1 MARGLR
7 FEWDPRKAQTNLAKH
22 GVSFEEACQVFGD
35 PLAITIP
42 DPDHGDD
49 EIREVTIGQTGK
61 YRIVVVSH
69 TDRNGTLRIISA
81 RRADRHETTQYL
93 ET

>member
-7 FEWDPRKAQTNLAKH
+7 FEWDPRKAQANLAKH

-35 PLAITIP
+35 PLAITIL

-61 YRIVVVSH
+61 HRIVVVSH